1 MKVIIIGPAYPYRGG
16 IADTN
21 ESLCRALTKLG
32 HDASIVT
39 FTVQYPSILFPGKTQ
54 YSSDPQPAD
63 LQIVRNVNSV
73 NPLSWLA
80 TARYINSQKP
90 DLVIVRYWLPFLG
103 AALGAITRR
112 IKKPTKVLALCDN
125 ILPHEQRF
133 GDQALTRYFVNSF
146 DGFITMSETV
156 QEELTSFTQK
166 PRICIP
172 HPINDNLGTIQAR
185 QVACQRLQLDPRK
198 RYLLFFGLV
207 RKYKGLDLMLQA
219 MAQPLLQKLD
229 LTLIVAGEWYDDISD
244 YEKLLNAEGV
254 KGRVVIRDEFIPA
267 AAIQDYFSA
276 ADLIT
281 QTYHSAS
288 QSGVTQIAFH
298 FEQPILV
305 TNVGGLAEVVH
316 HGRLGYVA
324 EKDPADI
331 ARCIAQHF
339 TITDIAAMQAQI
351 KKEKAKYSWTS
362 FADKAIQL
370 AGEV

>member
-1 MKVIIIGPAYPYRGG
+1 
-16 IADTN
+16 
-21 ESLCRALTKLG
+21 
-32 HDASIVT
+32 
-39 FTVQYPSILFPGKTQ
+39 VQ
-54 YSSDPQPAD
+54 
-63 LQIVRNVNSV
+63 
-73 NPLSWLA
+73 
-80 TARYINSQKP
+80 
-90 DLVIVRYWLPFLG
+90 
-103 AALGAITRR
+103 
-112 IKKPTKVLALCDN
+112 
-125 ILPHEQRF
+125 
-133 GDQALTRYFVNSF
+133 
-146 DGFITMSETV
+146 
-156 QEELTSFTQK
+156 SFTQK